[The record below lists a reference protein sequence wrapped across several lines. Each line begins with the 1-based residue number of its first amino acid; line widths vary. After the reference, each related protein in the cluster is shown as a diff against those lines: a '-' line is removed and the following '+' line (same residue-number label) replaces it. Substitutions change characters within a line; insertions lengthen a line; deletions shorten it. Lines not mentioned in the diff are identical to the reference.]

1 MPESVLPRPRRAP
14 ALAFGPLSFG
24 GGNLGNLFRAMSDD
38 DAHAMLEFAWEA
50 GIRSFDTAPHYGL
63 GLSERRL
70 GAFLATKPRDE
81 FVLSTKVGRLLVD
94 NPGGSAGYDD
104 ENGFAVPDDLR
115 RVWDFS
121 ADGVRR
127 SLEDSLLRL
136 GLDRVDVLYLHDP
149 DEFDLDSA
157 IADGVPAVAA
167 LRDDGLVRAVGIGS
181 KSVTALLA
189 GVRTD
194 ALDLLMIAGR
204 YTLLEQPAL
213 EEVIPEAAGRGIGVV
228 NAAVFNSG
236 LLARSTPG
244 PSARYEY
251 AAAPSA
257 VLERAR
263 AIAAVC
269 AEHDVELPA
278 AALQYTL
285 RDPAVRTVVAGA
297 ASAAQLRQTV
307 ERMGASIPEALWADL
322 RDRDLIP

>member
-1 MPESVLPRPRRAP
+1 
-14 ALAFGPLSFG
+14 
-24 GGNLGNLFRAMSDD
+24 
-38 DAHAMLEFAWEA
+38 MLEVAWEA

-94 NPGGSAGYDD
+94 NPGGGAGYDD

-127 SLEDSLLRL
+127 SLQDSLVRL

-149 DEFDLDSA
+149 DEFDLESA
-157 IADGVPAVAA
+157 IADGVPAAAA
-167 LRDDGLVRAVGIGS
+167 LRDEGLVRAVGVGS
-181 KSVTALLA
+181 KSVDALLA
-189 GVRTD
+189 GLRTD

-213 EEVIPEAAGRGIGVV
+213 EDVIPEAAERGIGVV

-236 LLARSTPG
+236 LLARSVPD
-244 PSARYEY
+244 PSSHYEY
-251 AAAPSA
+251 GAAPSA

-269 AEHDVELPA
+269 TEHAVELPA

-285 RDPAVRTVVAGA
+285 RNPAVHTVVAGA
-297 ASAAQLRQTV
+297 ASAAQLQQTV
-307 ERMGASIPEALWADL
+307 ERMGAAIPEALWTDL